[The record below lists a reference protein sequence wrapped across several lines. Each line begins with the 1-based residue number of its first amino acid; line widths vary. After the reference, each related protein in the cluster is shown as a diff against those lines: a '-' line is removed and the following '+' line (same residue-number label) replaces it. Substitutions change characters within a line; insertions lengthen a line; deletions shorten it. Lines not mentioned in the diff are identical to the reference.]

1 MSRQNDP
8 IERDG
13 SEHPEPDS
21 SPDPIP
27 VPEDMPVPV
36 PIEEPTDDDSAPV
49 DEPVDRHILIVSAQE
64 RAQLRQC
71 LSWG

>member
-13 SEHPEPDS
+13 PEHPEPDS

-27 VPEDMPVPV
+27 VPEDVPVPV
-36 PIEEPTDDDSAPV
+36 PIEEPPGDDPAPI
-49 DEPVDRHILIVSAQE
+49 DEPVDRPILLVSAQE
-64 RAQLRQC
+64 LAQLRQC
-71 LSWG
+71 LCWG